1 MPLPPVTPNVQ
12 LLIWEK
18 IMTDNTLEKIKSA
31 LDKLSTT
38 LDSSAVQTALGLIPD
53 TLKDPIVNGLKQVLE
68 VVKTTLNDLKD
79 KVASIVDLG
88 ELFST
93 TTELL
98 EAAEGL
104 APDQSSTFGEVRSVV
119 QTLQDIPEAQQEIE
133 NILAQIDTIIA
144 KLEAA

>member
-104 APDQSSTFGEVRSVV
+104 APDQSSTFGEGRSVV